1 MNKEFQLTI
10 ASLLHDVGK
19 LGYRAGISGTH
30 EEIGRTLIEK
40 YENYLPQE
48 VSSLVSLHHQ
58 KDLEDIF
65 NNEGEDYF
73 RQIEHRLLKEI
84 IEKDNFILSCGGGTP
99 CFLDNMTMMK
109 KNGITIYLQ
118 MPVGALRS
126 RLLNSPDNRPLL
138 KEIPV
143 NKLRNYIAI
152 TLKER
157 VKYYNMAHHTV
168 EAINLKI
175 SSVVKLLG

>member
-1 MNKEFQLTI
+1 MGSGKSTVGRKLSSATGLNFIDLDKYIQTKE
-10 ASLLHDVGK
+10 
-19 LGYRAGISGTH
+19 
-30 EEIGRTLIEK
+30 GRTV
-40 YENYLPQE
+40 N
-48 VSSLVSLHHQ
+48 
-58 KDLEDIF
+58 DIF

-73 RQIEHRLLKEI
+73 RQTEHRLLKEI

-99 CFLDNMTMMK
+99 CFFSNMSLMK

-118 MPVGALRS
+118 MPVGALHS

-138 KEIPV
+138 KTIPG
-143 NKLRNYIAI
+143 NELRDYIVI

-157 VKYYNMAHHTV
+157 GKYYNMAHHTV

>member
-1 MNKEFQLTI
+1 MGSGKSTVGRKLSSAAGLTFI
-10 ASLLHDVGK
+10 DLDK
-19 LGYRAGISGTH
+19 YIQTR
-30 EEIGRTLIEK
+30 EGRTV
-40 YENYLPQE
+40 N
-48 VSSLVSLHHQ
+48 
-58 KDLEDIF
+58 DIF

>member
-1 MNKEFQLTI
+1 MGSGKST
-10 ASLLHDVGK
+10 VGRK
-19 LGYRAGISGTH
+19 LSSATGLNFIDLDKYIQTR
-30 EEIGRTLIEK
+30 EGRTVNE
-40 YENYLPQE
+40 
-48 VSSLVSLHHQ
+48 
-58 KDLEDIF
+58 IF
-65 NNEGEDYF
+65 DKEGENYF
-73 RQIEHRLLKEI
+73 RQTEHLLLKEI

-99 CFLDNMTMMK
+99 CFFDNMSLMK

-118 MPVGALRS
+118 MPVEALHS

-138 KEIPV
+138 KEIPG
-143 NKLRNYIAI
+143 NKLRDYIVI

-157 VKYYNMAHHTV
+157 GKYYNMAHHTV

>member
-1 MNKEFQLTI
+1 MSVE
-10 ASLLHDVGK
+10 ALH
-19 LGYRAGISGTH
+19 
-30 EEIGRTLIEK
+30 
-40 YENYLPQE
+40 
-48 VSSLVSLHHQ
+48 
-58 KDLEDIF
+58 
-65 NNEGEDYF
+65 
-73 RQIEHRLLKEI
+73 
-84 IEKDNFILSCGGGTP
+84 
-99 CFLDNMTMMK
+99 
-109 KNGITIYLQ
+109 
-118 MPVGALRS
+118 S

-143 NKLRNYIAI
+143 KKLRDYIAI